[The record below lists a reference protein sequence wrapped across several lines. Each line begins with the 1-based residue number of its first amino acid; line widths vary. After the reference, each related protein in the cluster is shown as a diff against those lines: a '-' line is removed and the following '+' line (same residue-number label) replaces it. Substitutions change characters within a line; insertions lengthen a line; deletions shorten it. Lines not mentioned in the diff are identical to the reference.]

1 MRTTAFRAP
10 LLLSLALT
18 ACDGG
23 TDDSPDAGDTDTGT
37 TTMKDASENPDAMV
51 EDTGSD
57 PDGGDSDAGSN
68 PDGGDDDAGMMM
80 PGVTLRPGV
89 GATIEQVDI
98 EIGTDSF
105 ASVNTKLAAAT
116 RMRITGDT
124 SRSYQ
129 YTFAGGASA
138 TIWFAN
144 SNLDLDDQP
153 PNDVDDDDRVLWIA
167 VEDGFPGTTPDGV
180 GVDSTEADVV
190 SAYGA
195 APHTVAVAN
204 PQGSV
209 AQYYTR
215 GLLVAYEPN
224 GDVRTITICREYQK
238 EPDGDIDVHGA
249 RILLG
254 ADELKG
260 FVALGD
266 LGTDVSDVRMLLG
279 EPDAAC
285 PNDQACVSLGGQ
297 DFKTISYGFIGIEV
311 FYLQSAT
318 AFFTL
323 HAPYYGMT
331 TGAQAVGVGSSKTDM
346 ETYLTGEG
354 YTVMA
359 SSNAQLVCY
368 THATDPDLG
377 VTYNQNDV
385 ASSITIPLLQ
395 CP

>member
-1 MRTTAFRAP
+1 MRTTAHRA
-10 LLLSLALT
+10 LLLSAVLF

-23 TDDSPDAGDTDTGT
+23 TDQTTDAGQTDTGTDTTKDASQDTGVDDSGADPDAGDADGGQETDG
-37 TTMKDASENPDAMV
+37 
-51 EDTGSD
+51 G
-57 PDGGDSDAGSN
+57 PDGG
-68 PDGGDDDAGMMM
+68 MTM
-80 PGVTLRPGV
+80 PGVSLRPGSGV
-89 GATIEQVDI
+89 TIEQVAI

-116 RMRITGDT
+116 RTRITGDT
-124 SRSYQ
+124 SRSYT
-129 YTFAGGASA
+129 YSFNSGASA

-167 VEDGFPGTTPDGV
+167 VEDGFPGTTADDV
-180 GVDSTEADVV
+180 GVDSTQTEVEA
-190 SAYGA
+190 AYGA
-195 APHTVAVAN
+195 PPHTVAVAN
-204 PQGSV
+204 PQGTV
-209 AQYYTR
+209 AQYYTQ

-224 GDVRTITICREYQK
+224 GDVRTITICRRYEK
-238 EPDGDIDVHGA
+238 APDGDIDVHGA
-249 RILLG
+249 RIQLG
-254 ADELKG
+254 GDELKG

-266 LGTDVSDVRMLLG
+266 LGTDVADVRTLLG

-285 PNDQACVSLGGQ
+285 PNDQACVALGGQ

-323 HAPYYGMT
+323 HAPYYGT
-331 TGAQAVGVGSSKTDM
+331 TPGGEVGLGSTKTDM

-359 SSNAQLVCY
+359 SSTPQLVCY
-368 THATDPDLG
+368 THATDPDIG
-377 VTYNQNDV
+377 VTYNQTDI